1 MKKLVIKILIT
12 CLIIGGVGT
21 GGYFV
26 YQKVKGT
33 KATVSSPAYITMT
46 ASKRNI
52 EVSIQGTGTVF
63 AGTSKD
69 ITAPTSGAISGV
81 NVKAGD
87 SVKKD
92 AILFTVSND
101 QLQENVTQSQNNV
114 TKQQL
119 QVKNAQDQLNKADT
133 DEKKAS
139 AQDQLTLA
147 NLSLKE
153 AKDKLSSDI
162 KVRDSATVKAAS
174 DGLIVAK
181 NCENGDNVQSGKS
194 MFTII
199 DPNSLKVKVSIDE
212 LDIQKVQ
219 NGQKAKLTFGSLPG
233 KSFDGTVEY
242 ISPTGNTSNNVTNY
256 DVTVGIQNPEGIK
269 LGMNATVNITTA
281 SKENALVIPYE
292 ALIERSGKKYVMVP
306 SNGQASGQLPNNNEG
321 SSGQGQNSSS
331 GQNTGQGGF
340 GGQGAGNRT
349 GRNGAQGGRSG
360 GFGGNFNATGRMGQA
375 GNNGNSQRPA
385 ALPSVNERLIEIKT
399 GLEDQNYVEVLE
411 GVTEGQ
417 KLIIQL
423 PQVNS
428 STESNMMR
436 GQGGGFPS
444 AMGGGRSI
452 GGGQRGG
459 RN

>member
-21 GGYFV
+21 GGYFI
-26 YQKVKGT
+26 YQKVRGT
-33 KATVSSPAYITMT
+33 KATTSAPAYITMT

-69 ITAPTSGAISGV
+69 ITAPTSGTVSGI

-92 AILFTVSND
+92 STLFTVSND

-162 KVRDSATVKAAS
+162 KVRDGATVKAAA
-174 DGLIVAK
+174 DGLIIAK

-194 MFTII
+194 LFTII
-199 DPNSLKVKVSIDE
+199 DPNSLKVKVSVDE

-219 NGQKAKLTFGSLPG
+219 SGQKAKLTFGSLPG

-242 ISPTGNTSNNVTNY
+242 ISPTGNTSNNVTSY
-256 DVTVGIQNPEGIK
+256 DVTVAIQNPEGIK

-306 SNGQASGQLPNNNEG
+306 SSGQAMGQLPSNNEG
-321 SSGQGQNSSS
+321 NSNQGQNPSP
-331 GQNTGQGGF
+331 GQNGGQGG
-340 GGQGAGNRT
+340 GQGTGNRT

-360 GFGGNFNATGRMGQA
+360 GFGGNFNASGRMGQA
-375 GNNGNSQRPA
+375 ENNGNAQRAA
-385 ALPSVNERLIEIKT
+385 ALPSVNGRLIEIKT

-411 GVTEGQ
+411 GVTEGE
-417 KLIIQL
+417 KLIVQL

-436 GQGGGFPS
+436 SQSGGFS
-444 AMGGGRSI
+444 RAMGGGQSI